1 MEGRL
6 TTVLLVDDHTMFR
19 EGLSRLLTSYGGLE
33 VVGATTNDE
42 GAVAL
47 AREKKPDVVIMQVQ
61 MPFSEAK
68 EALDKMREVEPAPKV
83 IIVTM
88 FEDPRM
94 MREFLRLGASGY
106 VLKSASTTQ
115 LVGAIRA
122 AAFAPEPG
130 NVVVGMPTALLEE
143 SEAGSEVLSVR
154 ELEILLLAARGLSN
168 RQIADRVYL
177 AEGTVKRHLSNT
189 YGKMGVGSRGE
200 AARKA
205 LSEDWITVREI
216 TEEERRREGSVAREA
231 SRVTPRSP

>member
-1 MEGRL
+1 VEGRL
-6 TTVLLVDDHTMFR
+6 TTVLLADDHTLFR

-42 GAVAL
+42 GAIAL

-94 MREFLRLGASGY
+94 MREFLKLGASGY
-106 VLKSASTTQ
+106 VLKSSSTTQ

-122 AAFAPEPG
+122 AAFAPETG

-177 AEGTVKRHLSNT
+177 AEGTVKNHLSNT
-189 YGKMGVGSRGE
+189 YNKMGVGSRGE

-205 LSEDWITVREI
+205 LAEDWITVREI
-216 TEEERRREGSVAREA
+216 TEEEDAEREA
-231 SRVTPRSP
+231 

>member
-1 MEGRL
+1 MRGRK
-6 TTVLLVDDHTMFR
+6 TTVLLADDHTLFR

-33 VVGATTNDE
+33 VVGTTTNDE

-47 AREKKPDVVIMQVQ
+47 AREKTPDVVIMQVQ
-61 MPFSEAK
+61 VPFSEAK
-68 EALDKMREVEPAPKV
+68 EALDKMREVEPTPKV

-94 MREFLRLGASGY
+94 MREFLKLGASGY
-106 VLKSASTTQ
+106 VLKSSSTTQ

-122 AAFAPEPG
+122 AAFAPETG
-130 NVVVGMPTALLEE
+130 SVVVGMPRTLLEE
-143 SEAGSEVLSVR
+143 SEAGTDGVLSVR

-177 AEGTVKRHLSNT
+177 AEGTVKNHLSNT
-189 YGKMGVGSRGE
+189 YNKMGVGSRGE

-205 LSEDWITVREI
+205 LAEDWITVREI
-216 TEEERRREGSVAREA
+216 TEEDAEREA
-231 SRVTPRSP
+231 

>member
-1 MEGRL
+1 VEGRL
-6 TTVLLVDDHTMFR
+6 TTVLLADDHTLFR

-42 GAVAL
+42 GAIAL

-94 MREFLRLGASGY
+94 MREFLKLGASGY
-106 VLKSASTTQ
+106 VLKSSSTTQ

-177 AEGTVKRHLSNT
+177 AEGTVKNHLSNT
-189 YGKMGVGSRGE
+189 YNKMGVGSRGE

-205 LSEDWITVREI
+205 LAEDWITVREI
-216 TEEERRREGSVAREA
+216 TEEEDAEREA
-231 SRVTPRSP
+231 